1 MAPRGRIGAGY
12 IAARRRYGRRVCRMP
27 GAHGG
32 APRGNRNAV
41 KRGNYTAEAMAFK
54 KDILALV
61 RVARETMA
69 EIE

>member
-1 MAPRGRIGAGY
+1 MRGCS
-12 IAARRRYGRRVCRMP
+12 VCRMH

-32 APRGNRNAV
+32 APKGNRNAL